1 MCREEGQSLSQLT
14 ASASE
19 GNDSSS
25 ASKNSNRLDGFELFG
40 IVKETAVD
48 DEGLLEFYNDNYKF
62 PLYKDDTLQFY
73 NALGNRKL
81 GLETWNPFKLWRGMK
96 EIGKRLESKNI
107 QGNYKGEGL
116 TQGGV
121 ILFDKHGQ
129 VRATYLEKTAHEL
142 PIDDIL
148 AAAQALREEEE
159 QTVKTEF

>member
-14 ASASE
+14 AAASE

-25 ASKNSNRLDGFELFG
+25 ALKNSNRLDGFGLFG

-48 DEGLLEFYNDNYKF
+48 DEGLLAFYNDYYKF

-73 NALGNRKL
+73 NALGNRKI
-81 GLETWNPFKLWRGMK
+81 GLETWNPFKLWRSFR
-96 EIGKRLESKNI
+96 ELSKRLASKNI
-107 QGNYKGEGL
+107 QGNFKGEGL

-129 VRATYLEKTAHEL
+129 LRATYLERTGHEL

-159 QTVKTEF
+159 EPVKTEL